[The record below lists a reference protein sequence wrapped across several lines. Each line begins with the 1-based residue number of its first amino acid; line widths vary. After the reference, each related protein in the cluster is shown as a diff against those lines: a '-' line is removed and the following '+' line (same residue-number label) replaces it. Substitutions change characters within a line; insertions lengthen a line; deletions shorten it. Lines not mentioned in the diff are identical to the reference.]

1 MPATIIIVVI
11 LVVICVFSVM
21 SYMKKLKNGCCGGGG
36 DEEGKVKVTDKN
48 ISHYPHSVTIAVDGM
63 SCAHCKQRV
72 ENALNSIEG
81 VWAEVDLKKNS
92 ALVRMKQ
99 EIPEI
104 DLRRAVIK
112 AGYGVTEI
120 KKM

>member
-1 MPATIIIVVI
+1 MPATIIIIVI
-11 LVVICVFSVM
+11 LIVICVFSVK
-21 SYMKKLKNGCCGGGG
+21 SYRKKLKNGCCGGGG
-36 DEEGKVKVTDKN
+36 DEEVKVKVADKEL
-48 ISHYPHSVTIAVDGM
+48 SHYPHSATISVDGM

-81 VWAEVDLKKNS
+81 VWAEVDLKKNI
-92 ALVRMKQ
+92 ALVHMKQ

-112 AGYGVTEI
+112 AGYGVMEI
-120 KKM
+120 KMM